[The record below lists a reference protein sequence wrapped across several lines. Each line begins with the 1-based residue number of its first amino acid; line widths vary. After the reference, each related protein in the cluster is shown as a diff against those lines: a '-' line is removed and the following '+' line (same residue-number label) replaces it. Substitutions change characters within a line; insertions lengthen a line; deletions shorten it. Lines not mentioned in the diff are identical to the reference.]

1 MKYDV
6 EIPKSSLRAILR
18 VLFILAGVI
27 GLIALGRMNSPVGD
41 NGYPILLSP
50 RLAQVTGYQ
59 HDGQRWAGELQEIQD
74 GLSALL
80 SNPETDLL
88 AQDGQA
94 NALYGRLAA
103 LQTELDGTKVPPTL
117 GILHD
122 AIQEAVN
129 QSMLAATSTI
139 AWIREPT
146 TDNQTTALNALADA
160 ASALKRVLEN
170 PWMQKQP

>member
-6 EIPKSSLRAILR
+6 EIPKSSLQAILR

-27 GLIALGRMNSPVGD
+27 GLIALGRLNSPVGE
-41 NGYPILLSP
+41 NGLPIPLSP

-59 HDGQRWAGELQEIQD
+59 HDTQHWAGELQEIQD

-94 NALYGRLAA
+94 NALYGRLAT

-122 AIQEAVN
+122 AIQDAVN
-129 QSMLAATSTI
+129 QSMRAATGTI
-139 AWIREPT
+139 AWISEPT
-146 TDNQTTALNALADA
+146 TDNQASALNALADA
-160 ASALKRVLEN
+160 ANALKRVHEN

>member
-27 GLIALGRMNSPVGD
+27 GSIAIGRLNSPVGD

-59 HDGQRWAGELQEIQD
+59 HDGQRWVGELQEIQN
-74 GLSALL
+74 GLSGLL
-80 SNPETDLL
+80 SNPGTDLL

-94 NALYGRLAA
+94 NALYGRLAT

-122 AIQEAVN
+122 AIQDAVN
-129 QSMLAATSTI
+129 QSMLAATGTI
-139 AWIREPT
+139 AWISEPT
-146 TDNQTTALNALADA
+146 TDNQASALNALADA
-160 ASALKRVLEN
+160 ASALKRVDEN

>member
-74 GLSALL
+74 
-80 SNPETDLL
+80 
-88 AQDGQA
+88 
-94 NALYGRLAA
+94 
-103 LQTELDGTKVPPTL
+103 
-117 GILHD
+117 
-122 AIQEAVN
+122 
-129 QSMLAATSTI
+129 
-139 AWIREPT
+139 
-146 TDNQTTALNALADA
+146 
-160 ASALKRVLEN
+160 
-170 PWMQKQP
+170 